1 MTIVRSD
8 RRCLTIVVP
17 GTSLR
22 DVMTQRMDL
31 RVALR
36 LVMAL
41 LIVTAF
47 GTGLVSV
54 CLPEDLHHP
63 AYYDG
68 DGDDVGIAQ
77 ERQTLASDIAVVQTI
92 VQLAPMRPSLREV
105 AQSSGVGA
113 HVSTPR
119 SSESRAPP
127 A

>member
-1 MTIVRSD
+1 MIQKRNF
-8 RRCLTIVVP
+8 
-17 GTSLR
+17 
-22 DVMTQRMDL
+22 
-31 RVALR
+31 RVGLR

-41 LIVTAF
+41 LSVIAF

-77 ERQTLASDIAVVQTI
+77 ERLTLAYDIAVLQTV
-92 VQLAPMRPSLREV
+92 VQLAPPRFSLREV
-105 AQSSGVGA
+105 AQSSRVGA

>member
-1 MTIVRSD
+1 MIN
-8 RRCLTIVVP
+8 
-17 GTSLR
+17 G
-22 DVMTQRMDL
+22 MYF
-31 RVALR
+31 RVGLR
-36 LVMAL
+36 LLMGL
-41 LIVTAF
+41 LSVFVF

-77 ERQTLASDIAVVQTI
+77 ERQTLACDIAVVQAV
-92 VQLAPMRPSLREV
+92 VQLAPLRPSLREV
-105 AQSSGVGA
+105 AQNSRVGA